1 MSASHA
7 KHDVFQAVADPTRRK
22 ILKLLAD
29 KEMPVASITEEFPIT
44 RTAVNKH
51 LFVLSEAGLVTSKK
65 IGRETRYSLQPEP
78 LQELQEWLS
87 FFEIYWDNKLSA
99 LKNFVETDDD

>member
-1 MSASHA
+1 MPSSAA
-7 KHDVFQAVADPTRRK
+7 RHDVFQAVADPTRRK

-29 KEMPVASITEEFPIT
+29 KEMPVASLTEEFPIT

-51 LFVLSEAGLVTSKK
+51 LFVLTEAGLVTSKK

-78 LQELQEWLS
+78 LQELQKWLS
-87 FFEIYWDNKLSA
+87 FFEVYWDNKLSA
-99 LKNFVETDDD
+99 LKNFVECDDD